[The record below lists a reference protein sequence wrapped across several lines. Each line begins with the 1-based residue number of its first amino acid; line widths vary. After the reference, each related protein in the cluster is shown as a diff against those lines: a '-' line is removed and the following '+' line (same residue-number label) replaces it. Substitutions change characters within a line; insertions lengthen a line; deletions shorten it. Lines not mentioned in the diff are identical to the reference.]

1 LEFRFKFF
9 KTLIFSF
16 QATNNSKTPLQTT
29 TSSNQYDIIPQQNNY
44 DQLHINESN
53 SHYKQFNEASPQ
65 ALPAHYANVDVSQRN
80 DTNQYQDLTQV

>member
-1 LEFRFKFF
+1 MEFRFKFF

-29 TSSNQYDIIPQQNNY
+29 TSSNQYDIIPQQHNY
-44 DQLHINESN
+44 DKLHINESN